1 MMQVPYFQAP
11 QHIVACMHAGGDPFG
26 SSLIPD
32 PDTYLASALDPGFES
47 AEPESTTAGLNA
59 SRSSDTSAAA
69 RVISPTGNVAVDRTI
84 RIRQILVRM
93 RQEARSL
100 LGVAA
105 GGGSIGTGAAAPAA
119 GRILPPTSSSAS
131 SSRHSRSSWEP
142 WLLPLED
149 GPPHR
154 SGIVARRRRANAGLS
169 AVQSGAETERQ
180 PLGAESAQVPPPS
193 EAPLPIIEQQQQ
205 QRGEGDRHRALA
217 PLPITEKHQL
227 QQHDEGDQG
236 QALDAPY
243 PEDGITLSKGK
254 KKKGQ
259 SSPGVGEKKLAA
271 LAGVMGS
278 SIEAASIAANKQPNL
293 ISRRG
298 GALSANMDKLEA
310 ALGLPR
316 CALEL

>member
-1 MMQVPYFQAP
+1 MQVPHFQAP

-32 PDTYLASALDPGFES
+32 PDTYLASALDPGFE
-47 AEPESTTAGLNA
+47 ALEPESTTGSNA
-59 SRSSDTSAAA
+59 HQSSDTPIAA

-100 LGVAA
+100 PGVAA
-105 GGGSIGTGAAAPAA
+105 GGGSSGTGAAAPA
-119 GRILPPTSSSAS
+119 GRILPPNSASAS

-142 WLLPLED
+142 WLLPLEV
-149 GPPHR
+149 GLPLS

-169 AVQSGAETERQ
+169 AVQGGTETERR
-180 PLGAESAQVPPPS
+180 PLGAEGPQVLL
-193 EAPLPIIEQQQQ
+193 PLE
-205 QRGEGDRHRALA
+205 A
-217 PLPITEKHQL
+217 PLPITE
-227 QQHDEGDQG
+227 QQQQQGQQRGEGDQG
-236 QALDAPY
+236 QALEAPY
-243 PEDGITLSKGK
+243 PEEGVTLSKGK

-259 SSPGVGEKKLAA
+259 SSPGVGEEKLAA

-316 CALEL
+316 CALDL

>member
-1 MMQVPYFQAP
+1 MR
-11 QHIVACMHAGGDPFG
+11 AGGNPFG
-26 SSLIPD
+26 NSLLPD
-32 PDTYLASALDPGFES
+32 PDTYLASALDPGFEAS
-47 AEPESTTAGLNA
+47 EPESTTGSNA
-59 SRSSDTSAAA
+59 SQSSDTSAAA

-100 LGVAA
+100 SGVAA
-105 GGGSIGTGAAAPAA
+105 GGGSSGTGAAAPA
-119 GRILPPTSSSAS
+119 GRILPPTSSAS

-142 WLLPLED
+142 WLLLLED
-149 GPPHR
+149 VTPLG
-154 SGIVARRRRANAGLS
+154 SGIVARRRKANAGLS
-169 AVQSGAETERQ
+169 AVQGGTETERR
-180 PLGAESAQVPPPS
+180 PLGAEGPPVLL
-193 EAPLPIIEQQQQ
+193 PLE
-205 QRGEGDRHRALA
+205 A
-217 PLPITEKHQL
+217 PLPITE
-227 QQHDEGDQG
+227 QQQQQGQQRGEGDQG
-236 QALDAPY
+236 QALEAPY
-243 PEDGITLSKGK
+243 PEEGVTLSKGK

-259 SSPGVGEKKLAA
+259 SSPGVGEEKLAA